1 MTEPGGKDYRGG
13 GSLGRCGANHAR
25 DSSRRSG
32 DDRDIWSRRQ
42 RLIGFDRGDAFD
54 LVVMRIDEM
63 NCAGKS
69 TAAEVFQNRAAGRC
83 VTRAAADHNDRARR
97 K

>member
-1 MTEPGGKDYRGG
+1 VTEPGGKDYRGG
-13 GSLGRCGANHAR
+13 GSLGGCGANHSR
-25 DSSRRSG
+25 DRSRRHG
-32 DDRDIWSRRQ
+32 DDRDIRCRRQ
-42 RLIGFDRGDAFD
+42 RLIGFDRGDPLD
-54 LVVMRIDEM
+54 VVVMRIDEM

-69 TAAEVFQNRAAGRC
+69 AAAQVFQNRAAGRC